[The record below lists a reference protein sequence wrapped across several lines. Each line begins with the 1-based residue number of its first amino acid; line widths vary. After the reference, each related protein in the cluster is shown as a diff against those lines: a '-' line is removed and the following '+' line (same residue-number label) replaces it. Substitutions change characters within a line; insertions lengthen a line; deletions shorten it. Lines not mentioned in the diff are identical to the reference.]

1 VRRNPQ
7 SKISNTKGG
16 IVTQFAF
23 FKGQIVP
30 IEDAKISIMTHAF
43 NYGTGCFEGIRAYR
57 NEDEKQLFVFQLIE
71 HYERFL
77 RSSRILWMNLP
88 FTAERLAEI
97 TVELVRKEGYHEDT
111 YIRPLAFKSD
121 EIIGVRLHNL
131 HDEVGIFATPFGR
144 YLESEEGA
152 RVGVSS
158 WRRIDDNS
166 VPARAKITGAY
177 INSALA
183 KTEAALN
190 GFDEAIVLTEDGHVS
205 EGSAENLFIVRDR
218 VLITPPV
225 TENIL
230 EGITRKVIIELA
242 RKELGLEVMERS
254 IDRTELYVAEEVFFC
269 GTGVQVAAVAQIDHR
284 TIGTGQIGPI
294 VKALRDLYFQVVRG
308 QVSKYRAWCT
318 PVYAV

>member
-1 VRRNPQ
+1 M
-7 SKISNTKGG
+7 
-16 IVTQFAF
+16 TQFAF

-30 IEDAKISIMTHAF
+30 IENAQVSIMTHAF
-43 NYGTGCFEGIRAYR
+43 NYGTGCFEGIRAYW

-77 RSSRILWMNLP
+77 RSSRILFMNLP
-88 FTAERLAEI
+88 FTAEQLAKI
-97 TVELVRKEGYHEDT
+97 TIELIRKEGYREDT

-152 RVGVSS
+152 RAGVSS

-177 INSALA
+177 INSAFA

-190 GFDEAIVLTEDGHVS
+190 GFDEAIVLTQDGHVS

-269 GTGVQVAAVAQIDHR
+269 GTGVQVAAVVQIDHR

-294 VKALRDLYFQVVRG
+294 VKSLRDLYFQVVRG

>member
-1 VRRNPQ
+1 
-7 SKISNTKGG
+7 
-16 IVTQFAF
+16 VTQFAF

-43 NYGTGCFEGIRAYR
+43 NYGTGCFEGIRAYW

-97 TVELVRKEGYHEDT
+97 TVELVRKEGYREDT

-177 INSALA
+177 INSAFA

-190 GFDEAIVLTEDGHVS
+190 GFDEAIVLTQDGHVS

-269 GTGVQVAAVAQIDHR
+269 GTGVQVAAVVQIDHR